1 MFRFEHPIYLY
12 TLAILPLLVLLMIG
26 ASYARKKALSRLGN
40 PELVQ
45 RLMPDRSPVRLRNK
59 NILFLIGLFFI
70 IIALANPQWGTKTQ
84 AVRRQSIDII
94 FALDISQ
101 SMLCQDIAPSR
112 LTQAQ
117 RLCQQLIEK
126 LSGNRLGVIL
136 FAGEA
141 YMQVPLTTD
150 YEAVSLLLQSANPDM
165 ISSQGTSIGE
175 ALAIAQ
181 QSTSKSNGNRV
192 VLVITDGE
200 DHEARAESQA
210 RQAARAG
217 MKIFTIGIGSEAGG
231 FVPFVDENGMADYKR
246 DISGKPV
253 LSKINAGVLRKLAS
267 LGGGSFF
274 RLNTQSDALI
284 DALMDKLQKV
294 EKREYEQR
302 VVSEYRSHFQ
312 LFLLLGIGFLLS
324 EFLVHYRRRA
334 KTSLTKRLFKGELKG
349 KLKADS

>member
-101 SMLCQDIAPSR
+101 SMMCQDIAPSR
-112 LTQAQ
+112 LIQAQ

-267 LGGGSFF
+267 LGGGSF
-274 RLNTQSDALI
+274 SA
-284 DALMDKLQKV
+284 
-294 EKREYEQR
+294 
-302 VVSEYRSHFQ
+302 
-312 LFLLLGIGFLLS
+312 
-324 EFLVHYRRRA
+324 
-334 KTSLTKRLFKGELKG
+334 
-349 KLKADS
+349 

>member
-1 MFRFEHPIYLY
+1 MFRFEHPLYLY
-12 TLAILPLLVLLMIG
+12 ALALLPLLILMMVG
-26 ASYARKKALSRLGN
+26 ASYARKKALQRLGN

-45 RLMPDRSPVRLRNK
+45 RLMPERSPVRLRNK

-94 FALDISQ
+94 FALDVSQ
-101 SMLCQDIAPSR
+101 SMLCQDIAPNR

-117 RLCQQLIEK
+117 RLCQELIQK

-150 YEAVSLLLQSANPDM
+150 YEAVSLLLQSSNPDM

-175 ALAIAQ
+175 ALTIAQ
-181 QSTSKSNGNRV
+181 QSTAKSNGNRV

-210 RQAARAG
+210 RQAARSG
-217 MKIFTIGIGSEAGG
+217 MKIFTIGVGSEEGG

-246 DISGKPV
+246 DVSGKPV
-253 LSKINAGVLRKLAS
+253 TSKLNAGVLRKLAS

-274 RLNTQSDALI
+274 RLGAQSDALV

-312 LFLLLGIGFLLS
+312 LFLLLGLVFLLA
-324 EFLVHYRRRA
+324 EFLIHYRKQV
-334 KTSLTKRLFKGELKG
+334 KTSLSKALLKG

>member
-1 MFRFEHPIYLY
+1 
-12 TLAILPLLVLLMIG
+12 
-26 ASYARKKALSRLGN
+26 
-40 PELVQ
+40 
-45 RLMPDRSPVRLRNK
+45 
-59 NILFLIGLFFI
+59 
-70 IIALANPQWGTKTQ
+70 
-84 AVRRQSIDII
+84 
-94 FALDISQ
+94 
-101 SMLCQDIAPSR
+101 
-112 LTQAQ
+112 
-117 RLCQQLIEK
+117 
-126 LSGNRLGVIL
+126 
-136 FAGEA
+136 
-141 YMQVPLTTD
+141 
-150 YEAVSLLLQSANPDM
+150 M

-175 ALAIAQ
+175 ALEIAQ

-210 RQAARAG
+210 RQAARVG

-274 RLNTQSDALI
+274 RLTTQSDALI

-312 LFLLLGIGFLLS
+312 LFLLLGIGFLLG
-324 EFLVHYRRRA
+324 EFLVHYRRRV
-334 KTSLTKRLFKGELKG
+334 KTSLAKSLFKG

>member
-1 MFRFEHPIYLY
+1 MFRFEHPLYLY
-12 TLAILPLLVLLMIG
+12 ALALLPLLILLMIG
-26 ASYARKKALSRLGN
+26 ASYARKKALQRLGN

-45 RLMPDRSPVRLRNK
+45 RLMPERSPVRLRNK

-94 FALDISQ
+94 FALDVSQ
-101 SMLCQDIAPSR
+101 SMLCQDIAPNR

-117 RLCQQLIEK
+117 RLCQELIQK

-150 YEAVSLLLQSANPDM
+150 YEAVSLLLQSSNPDM

-175 ALAIAQ
+175 ALEIAQ
-181 QSTSKSNGNRV
+181 QSTAKSNGNRV

-210 RQAARAG
+210 RQAARSG
-217 MKIFTIGIGSEAGG
+217 MKIFTIGVGSEEGG

-246 DISGKPV
+246 DVSGKPV
-253 LSKINAGVLRKLAS
+253 TSKLNAGVLRKLAS

-274 RLNTQSDALI
+274 RLGAQSDALV

-312 LFLLLGIGFLLS
+312 LFLLLGLVFLLA
-324 EFLVHYRRRA
+324 EFLIHYRKQV
-334 KTSLTKRLFKGELKG
+334 KTSLSKVLLKG
-349 KLKADS
+349 KLKTDS

>member
-1 MFRFEHPIYLY
+1 MFRFEHPLYLY
-12 TLAILPLLVLLMIG
+12 ALALLPLLILLMVG
-26 ASYARKKALSRLGN
+26 ASYARKKALQRLGN

-45 RLMPDRSPVRLRNK
+45 RLMPERSPVRLRNK

-94 FALDISQ
+94 FALDVSQ
-101 SMLCQDIAPSR
+101 SMLCQDIAPNR

-117 RLCQQLIEK
+117 RLCQELIQK

-150 YEAVSLLLQSANPDM
+150 YEAVSLLLQSSNPDM

-175 ALAIAQ
+175 ALTIAQ
-181 QSTSKSNGNRV
+181 QSTAKSNGNRV

-210 RQAARAG
+210 RQAARSG
-217 MKIFTIGIGSEAGG
+217 MKIFTIGVGSEEGG

-246 DISGKPV
+246 DVSGKPV
-253 LSKINAGVLRKLAS
+253 ISKLNAGVLRKLAS

-274 RLNTQSDALI
+274 RLGAQSDVLV

-312 LFLLLGIGFLLS
+312 VFLLLGLVFLLA
-324 EFLVHYRRRA
+324 EFLIHYRKQV
-334 KTSLTKRLFKGELKG
+334 KTSLSKVLLKG
-349 KLKADS
+349 KLKAES

>member
-12 TLAILPLLVLLMIG
+12 ALAILPLLVLLMLG
-26 ASYARKKALSRLGN
+26 ASYARKKALIRLGN
-40 PELVQ
+40 PELIQ
-45 RLMPDRSPVRLRNK
+45 RLMPERSPVRLRNK

-101 SMLCQDIAPSR
+101 SMMCQDIAPSR
-112 LTQAQ
+112 LIQAQ

-274 RLNTQSDALI
+274 RLTTQSDALV

-312 LFLLLGIGFLLS
+312 LFLLLGIGFLLG
-324 EFLVHYRRRA
+324 EFLVHYRRRV
-334 KTSLTKRLFKGELKG
+334 KTSLAKRLLKG

>member
-1 MFRFEHPIYLY
+1 MFRFEHPLYLY
-12 TLAILPLLVLLMIG
+12 ALALLPLLILLMIG
-26 ASYARKKALSRLGN
+26 ASYARKKALQRLGN

-45 RLMPDRSPVRLRNK
+45 RLMPERSPVRLRNK

-94 FALDISQ
+94 FALDVSQ
-101 SMLCQDIAPSR
+101 SMLCQDIAPNR

-117 RLCQQLIEK
+117 RLCQELIQK

-150 YEAVSLLLQSANPDM
+150 YEAVSLLLQSSNPDM

-175 ALAIAQ
+175 ALEIAQ
-181 QSTSKSNGNRV
+181 QSTAKSNGNRV

-210 RQAARAG
+210 RQAARSG
-217 MKIFTIGIGSEAGG
+217 MKIFTIGVGSEEGG

-253 LSKINAGVLRKLAS
+253 TSKLNAGVLRKLAS

-274 RLNTQSDALI
+274 RLGAQSDALV

-312 LFLLLGIGFLLS
+312 LFLLLGLVFLLA
-324 EFLVHYRRRA
+324 EFLIHYRKQV
-334 KTSLTKRLFKGELKG
+334 KTSLSKVLLKG
-349 KLKADS
+349 KLKTDS

>member
-1 MFRFEHPIYLY
+1 MFRFEHPLYLY
-12 TLAILPLLVLLMIG
+12 ALALLPLLILLMVG
-26 ASYARKKALSRLGN
+26 ASYARKKALQRLGN

-45 RLMPDRSPVRLRNK
+45 RLMPERSPVRLRNK

-94 FALDISQ
+94 FALDVSQ
-101 SMLCQDIAPSR
+101 SMLCQDIAPNR

-117 RLCQQLIEK
+117 RLCQELIQK

-175 ALAIAQ
+175 ALTIAQ
-181 QSTSKSNGNRV
+181 QSTAKSNGNRV

-210 RQAARAG
+210 RQAARSG
-217 MKIFTIGIGSEAGG
+217 MKIFTIGVGSEEGG

-246 DISGKPV
+246 DVSGKPV
-253 LSKINAGVLRKLAS
+253 TSKLNAGVLRKLAS

-274 RLNTQSDALI
+274 RLGTQSDALV
-284 DALMDKLQKV
+284 DGLMDKLQKV

-312 LFLLLGIGFLLS
+312 LFLLLGLVFLLA
-324 EFLVHYRRRA
+324 EFLIHYRKQV
-334 KTSLTKRLFKGELKG
+334 KTSLSKVLLKG
-349 KLKADS
+349 KLKTDS

>member
-1 MFRFEHPIYLY
+1 MFRFEHPLYLY
-12 TLAILPLLVLLMIG
+12 ALALLPLLILMMVG
-26 ASYARKKALSRLGN
+26 ASYARKKALQRLGN

-45 RLMPDRSPVRLRNK
+45 RLMPERSPVRLRNK

-94 FALDISQ
+94 FALDVSQ
-101 SMLCQDIAPSR
+101 SMLCQDIAPNR

-117 RLCQQLIEK
+117 RLCQELIQK

-150 YEAVSLLLQSANPDM
+150 YEAVSLLLQSSNPDM

-175 ALAIAQ
+175 ALTIAQ
-181 QSTSKSNGNRV
+181 QSTAKSNGNRV

-210 RQAARAG
+210 RQAARSG
-217 MKIFTIGIGSEAGG
+217 MKIFTIGVGSEEGG

-246 DISGKPV
+246 DVSGKPV
-253 LSKINAGVLRKLAS
+253 TSKLNAGVLRKLAS

-274 RLNTQSDALI
+274 RLGAQSDALV

-312 LFLLLGIGFLLS
+312 LFLLLGLVFLLA
-324 EFLVHYRRRA
+324 EFLIHYRKQV
-334 KTSLTKRLFKGELKG
+334 KTSLSKVLLKG
-349 KLKADS
+349 KLKTDS

>member
-1 MFRFEHPIYLY
+1 MFRFEHPLYLY
-12 TLAILPLLVLLMIG
+12 ALALLPLLILLMVG
-26 ASYARKKALSRLGN
+26 ASYARKKALQRLGN

-45 RLMPDRSPVRLRNK
+45 RLMPERSPVRLRNK

-94 FALDISQ
+94 FALDVSQ
-101 SMLCQDIAPSR
+101 SMLCQDIAPNR

-117 RLCQQLIEK
+117 RLCQELIQK

-150 YEAVSLLLQSANPDM
+150 YEAVSLLLQSSNPDM

-181 QSTSKSNGNRV
+181 QSTAKSNGNRV

-210 RQAARAG
+210 RQAARSG
-217 MKIFTIGIGSEAGG
+217 MKIFTIGVGSEEGG

-246 DISGKPV
+246 DVSGKPIT
-253 LSKINAGVLRKLAS
+253 SKLNAGVLRKLAS

-274 RLNTQSDALI
+274 RLGAQSDALV

-312 LFLLLGIGFLLS
+312 LFLLLGLVFLLA
-324 EFLVHYRRRA
+324 EFLIHYRKQV
-334 KTSLTKRLFKGELKG
+334 KTSLSKVLLKG
-349 KLKADS
+349 KLKTDS

>member
-1 MFRFEHPIYLY
+1 MFRFEHPLYLY
-12 TLAILPLLVLLMIG
+12 ALALLPLLILLMVW
-26 ASYARKKALSRLGN
+26 ASYARKKALQRLGN

-45 RLMPDRSPVRLRNK
+45 RLMPERSPVRLRNK

-70 IIALANPQWGTKTQ
+70 VIALANPQWGTKTQ

-101 SMLCQDIAPSR
+101 SMLCQDIAPNR

-117 RLCQQLIEK
+117 RLCQELIQK

-150 YEAVSLLLQSANPDM
+150 YEAVSLLLQSSNPDM

-175 ALAIAQ
+175 ALEIAQ
-181 QSTSKSNGNRV
+181 QSTAKSNGNRV

-210 RQAARAG
+210 RQAARSG
-217 MKIFTIGIGSEAGG
+217 MKIFTIGVGSEEGG
-231 FVPFVDENGMADYKR
+231 FVPFVDETGMADYKR
-246 DISGKPV
+246 DVSGKPV
-253 LSKINAGVLRKLAS
+253 TSKLNAGVLRKLAS

-274 RLNTQSDALI
+274 RLGAQSDALV

-302 VVSEYRSHFQ
+302 IVSEYRSHFQ
-312 LFLLLGIGFLLS
+312 LFLLLGLGFLLA
-324 EFLVHYRRRA
+324 EFLIHYRKQV
-334 KTSLTKRLFKGELKG
+334 KTSLPKVLLKG

>member
-1 MFRFEHPIYLY
+1 MFRFEHPLYLY
-12 TLAILPLLVLLMIG
+12 ALALLPLLILLMIG
-26 ASYARKKALSRLGN
+26 ASYARKKALQRLGN

-45 RLMPDRSPVRLRNK
+45 RLMPERSPVRLRNK

-70 IIALANPQWGTKTQ
+70 LIALANPQWGTKTQ

-94 FALDISQ
+94 FALDVSQ
-101 SMLCQDIAPSR
+101 SMLCQDIAPNR

-117 RLCQQLIEK
+117 RLCQELIQK

-150 YEAVSLLLQSANPDM
+150 YEAVSLLLQSSNPDM

-175 ALAIAQ
+175 ALEIAQ
-181 QSTSKSNGNRV
+181 QSTAKSNGNRV

-210 RQAARAG
+210 RQAARSG
-217 MKIFTIGIGSEAGG
+217 MKIFTIGVGSEEGG

-246 DISGKPV
+246 DVSGKPV
-253 LSKINAGVLRKLAS
+253 TSKLDAGVLRKLAS

-274 RLNTQSDALI
+274 RLGAQSDALV

-312 LFLLLGIGFLLS
+312 LFLLLGLIFLLA
-324 EFLVHYRRRA
+324 EFLIHYRKQV
-334 KTSLTKRLFKGELKG
+334 KTSLSKVLLKG

>member
-1 MFRFEHPIYLY
+1 MFRFEHPLYLY
-12 TLAILPLLVLLMIG
+12 ALALLPLLILLMWG
-26 ASYARKKALSRLGN
+26 AAYARKKALSRLGN

-45 RLMPDRSPVRLRNK
+45 RLMPERSPVRLRNK
-59 NILFLIGLFFI
+59 NILFIIGFFFI

-101 SMLCQDIAPSR
+101 SMMCQDIAPNR

-117 RLCQQLIEK
+117 RLCQELIEK

-175 ALAIAQ
+175 ALEIAQ
-181 QSTSKSNGNRV
+181 QSTAKSNGNRV

-210 RQAARAG
+210 RQAARSG
-217 MKIFTIGIGSEAGG
+217 MKIFTIGVGSDAGG
-231 FVPFVDENGMADYKR
+231 FVPYVDENGMADYKR
-246 DISGKPV
+246 DVDGKPV
-253 LSKINAGVLRKLAS
+253 VSKLNANVLRKLAS

-274 RLNTQSDALI
+274 RLNTQSDALLS
-284 DALMDKLQKV
+284 ALFDKLQKV

-312 LFLLLGIGFLLS
+312 LFLLLGLGFLMA
-324 EFLVHYRRRA
+324 EFLIHYRQQA
-334 KTSLTKRLFKGELKG
+334 KTSLSKALLKG